1 MTMPLRTSLR
11 RIRFSAKEADC
22 PAEQAGTGMRFRSID
37 RTVVVW
43 KMPRESGPT
52 WMVSPA

>member
-1 MTMPLRTSLR
+1 MPFLTSLR